1 MKAENQGRV
10 EKVESLGKAE
20 KLVKVEKAE
29 SLGKVEKVAKVENQ
43 EKAENQGNLERA
55 RSLREI
61 QFQEIPAML
70 KKVQPNGTLFFLPI
84 NSYIPN

>member
-29 SLGKVEKVAKVENQ
+29 SLGKVEKVVKVENQ
-43 EKAENQGNLERA
+43 EKAENQGSLERA

-70 KKVQPNGTLFFLPI
+70 KKVQPNGTLLFLPI